1 MADVISVTNSDSAF
15 DASKGVTRT
24 NLPPFAQRL
33 RKAADLVWEEGYR
46 QPFIR
51 ELGEG
56 TLPRE
61 KFAFYLLQDF
71 RYLNDYARVHA
82 LGLAKTDDP
91 EIMAFMLN
99 VQNGALNVESTV
111 HRTYLASYGITDEQM
126 NNVRQSAFAR
136 AYTSN
141 ILSIAYGKGILDI
154 LVAVLPCAWVYAD
167 YGYRLAHEFADTL
180 DVNQY
185 KSWVD
190 MYKTD
195 EFWQGSAWLIE
206 HIEKLAAEVRT
217 STCSGPARTTCSTR
231 GSPNGIRRADSPA
244 RSLPIVYFH
253 MKRPA
258 FRLVSEGGPLHI
270 TFGSLFAHETN
281 VLHVV
286 TLGTTVEHETVADDL
301 HEFRAKLFGE
311 TFAGLLGGQ
320 TGTVEHGAFDELA
333 LLDGLVRL
341 FDGVFAQIVLADLD
355 ERIEFGGQAAQL
367 LDLLFGKCHMCSIPI
382 YKYPLKPSVRT
393 VFAHPPATHRS

>member
-167 YGYRLAHEFADTL
+167 YG
-180 DVNQY
+180 
-185 KSWVD
+185 
-190 MYKTD
+190 
-195 EFWQGSAWLIE
+195 
-206 HIEKLAAEVRT
+206 
-217 STCSGPARTTCSTR
+217 
-231 GSPNGIRRADSPA
+231 
-244 RSLPIVYFH
+244 
-253 MKRPA
+253 
-258 FRLVSEGGPLHI
+258 
-270 TFGSLFAHETN
+270 
-281 VLHVV
+281 
-286 TLGTTVEHETVADDL
+286 
-301 HEFRAKLFGE
+301 
-311 TFAGLLGGQ
+311 
-320 TGTVEHGAFDELA
+320 
-333 LLDGLVRL
+333 
-341 FDGVFAQIVLADLD
+341 
-355 ERIEFGGQAAQL
+355 
-367 LDLLFGKCHMCSIPI
+367 
-382 YKYPLKPSVRT
+382 
-393 VFAHPPATHRS
+393 

>member
-56 TLPRE
+56 ALPRE

-141 ILSIAYGKGILDI
+141 ILSIAYGKDILDI

-180 DVNQY
+180 DANQY

-206 HIEKLAAEVRT
+206 HIEKLAAEVSEERKQELVDIFVT
-217 STCSGPARTTCSTR
+217 GVENEYMFWSSAYDMQYTWK
-231 GSPNGIRRADSPA
+231 PNGIRRADSPA
-244 RSLPIVYFH
+244 RALPIVYFH
-253 MKRPA
+253 MKRPPSDW
-258 FRLVSEGGPLHI
+258 FR
-270 TFGSLFAHETN
+270 
-281 VLHVV
+281 
-286 TLGTTVEHETVADDL
+286 
-301 HEFRAKLFGE
+301 RAGRF
-311 TFAGLLGGQ
+311 
-320 TGTVEHGAFDELA
+320 
-333 LLDGLVRL
+333 
-341 FDGVFAQIVLADLD
+341 I
-355 ERIEFGGQAAQL
+355 
-367 LDLLFGKCHMCSIPI
+367 
-382 YKYPLKPSVRT
+382 
-393 VFAHPPATHRS
+393 

>member
-141 ILSIAYGKGILDI
+141 ILSIAYGKDILDI
-154 LVAVLPCAWVYAD
+154 LVAVLPCA
-167 YGYRLAHEFADTL
+167 GCMRITDT
-180 DVNQY
+180 VSPTN
-185 KSWVD
+185 SPTRSTRIRIRAGWIC
-190 MYKTD
+190 TR
-195 EFWQGSAWLIE
+195 
-206 HIEKLAAEVRT
+206 RT
-217 STCSGPARTTCSTR
+217 SSGRVRLGCSSISRSS
-231 GSPNGIRRADSPA
+231 SPMRA
-244 RSLPIVYFH
+244 RS
-253 MKRPA
+253 A
-258 FRLVSEGGPLHI
+258 NANWS
-270 TFGSLFAHETN
+270 TS
-281 VLHVV
+281 
-286 TLGTTVEHETVADDL
+286 
-301 HEFRAKLFGE
+301 
-311 TFAGLLGGQ
+311 
-320 TGTVEHGAFDELA
+320 
-333 LLDGLVRL
+333 
-341 FDGVFAQIVLADLD
+341 
-355 ERIEFGGQAAQL
+355 
-367 LDLLFGKCHMCSIPI
+367 S
-382 YKYPLKPSVRT
+382 
-393 VFAHPPATHRS
+393 

>member
-190 MYKTD
+190 MYKTGKHYD
-195 EFWQGSAWLIE
+195 RAND
-206 HIEKLAAEVRT
+206 R
-217 STCSGPARTTCSTR
+217 
-231 GSPNGIRRADSPA
+231 IRFPVHRHQRANC
-244 RSLPIVYFH
+244 F
-253 MKRPA
+253 
-258 FRLVSEGGPLHI
+258 
-270 TFGSLFAHETN
+270 
-281 VLHVV
+281 
-286 TLGTTVEHETVADDL
+286 
-301 HEFRAKLFGE
+301 
-311 TFAGLLGGQ
+311 
-320 TGTVEHGAFDELA
+320 
-333 LLDGLVRL
+333 
-341 FDGVFAQIVLADLD
+341 IVLLCKRFVKA
-355 ERIEFGGQAAQL
+355 ETYRCCNTKFTNRQKSENISEQPG
-367 LDLLFGKCHMCSIPI
+367 
-382 YKYPLKPSVRT
+382 
-393 VFAHPPATHRS
+393 

>member
-1 MADVISVTNSDSAF
+1 MADVISATNSDSAF

-136 AYTSN
+136 R
-141 ILSIAYGKGILDI
+141 
-154 LVAVLPCAWVYAD
+154 VHVEHPFH
-167 YGYRLAHEFADTL
+167 RL
-180 DVNQY
+180 
-185 KSWVD
+185 
-190 MYKTD
+190 
-195 EFWQGSAWLIE
+195 WQGYPRHSRGRAPLR
-206 HIEKLAAEVRT
+206 LGVR
-217 STCSGPARTTCSTR
+217 
-231 GSPNGIRRADSPA
+231 
-244 RSLPIVYFH
+244 
-253 MKRPA
+253 
-258 FRLVSEGGPLHI
+258 
-270 TFGSLFAHETN
+270 
-281 VLHVV
+281 
-286 TLGTTVEHETVADDL
+286 
-301 HEFRAKLFGE
+301 
-311 TFAGLLGGQ
+311 GL
-320 TGTVEHGAFDELA
+320 
-333 LLDGLVRL
+333 
-341 FDGVFAQIVLADLD
+341 
-355 ERIEFGGQAAQL
+355 RISS
-367 LDLLFGKCHMCSIPI
+367 CP
-382 YKYPLKPSVRT
+382 
-393 VFAHPPATHRS
+393 